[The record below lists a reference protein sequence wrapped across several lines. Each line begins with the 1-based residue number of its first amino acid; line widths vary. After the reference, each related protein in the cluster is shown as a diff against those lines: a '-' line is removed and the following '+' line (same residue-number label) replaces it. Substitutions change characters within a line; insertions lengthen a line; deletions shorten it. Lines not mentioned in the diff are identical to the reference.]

1 MERKHT
7 VEKIGGTSMSQFG
20 DVMKNVIIGNRKG
33 DELYNRIFVVSAYGG
48 ITDLLLENKKNGAP
62 GVYGN
67 LAKGGDWRK
76 AFGIVRD
83 NMLAYNHS
91 FREVGL
97 DMEDADRFINTRL
110 NEIETCI
117 EDLTRLH
124 SYGHF
129 PPQDY
134 LPASREI
141 LSSVGEVHSAYN
153 SVLIL
158 KEYGINARFVDLSG
172 WMDTKL
178 HTFEDMINSQF
189 QDIDFSRELPI
200 VTGYVKID
208 DGIMQRFDRG
218 YSEITFSKIAVL
230 TEAKEGIIHK
240 EYHLS
245 TGDPVLIGPEKVQV
259 IGHLNFDVADQ
270 LSDLDMEAIHSKAS
284 KEMEL
289 CKIPIRVKNVFEPEH
304 PGTLIH
310 HDYVSETPKADI
322 ICGRDDLIAIEVTDP
337 EMVGSSGYD
346 YRLLQYFCEREIS
359 YIAKSTNANTITHI
373 VPEKTGD
380 IDDIVET
387 LRKRFPGARV
397 QSKPVAIV
405 SVIGSNMK
413 EPGFLGM
420 AADALYNASINVLA
434 TEQTMQEVNMQFVLE
449 RKDFDPAQ
457 FALHKAFIEE
467 NP

>member
-20 DVMKNVIIGNRKG
+20 AVMKNVIIGKREGK
-33 DELYNRIFVVSAYGG
+33 ELYNRIFVVSAYGG
-48 ITDLLLENKKNGAP
+48 ITDLLLESKKKGEP
-62 GVYGN
+62 GVYGE
-67 LAKGGDWRK
+67 LARNGNWR
-76 AFGIVRD
+76 AAMERVR
-83 NMLAYNHS
+83 MRMIEYNHS
-91 FREVGL
+91 FEPLGL
-97 DMEDADRFINTRL
+97 DVKAADRFILQRL
-110 NEIETCI
+110 EEIEDCI
-117 EDLTRLH
+117 GDLSRLH

-141 LSSVGEVHSAYN
+141 LSSVGEVQSAYN
-153 SVLIL
+153 SAEIL
-158 KEYGINARFVDLSG
+158 KANGVNACFVDLSG

-178 HTFEDMINSQF
+178 HTFEDMIVSHF
-189 QDIDFSRELPI
+189 KDIDYSSQLPI
-200 VTGYVKID
+200 VTGYVKIE
-208 DGIMQRFDRG
+208 DGIMGRFDRG

-230 TEAKEGIIHK
+230 TKAREGIIHK

-245 TGDPVLIGPEKVQV
+245 TGDPVLIGVDKVQV

-304 PGTLIH
+304 PGTIID
-310 HDYVSETPKADI
+310 HDFVSDRPRADI
-322 ICGRDDLIAIEVTDP
+322 ICGRDDIVAIEVTDP

-346 YRLLQYFCEREIS
+346 YHLLEYFYKNGIS

-373 VPEKTGD
+373 IPEKNMDTD
-380 IDDIVET
+380 NILQS
-387 LRKRFPGARV
+387 LRERFPDARI
-397 QSKPVAIV
+397 STKPVAVV

-413 EPGFLGM
+413 APGFLGK
-420 AADALYNASINVLA
+420 AADALCSAGVNILA
-434 TEQTMQEVNMQFVLE
+434 AEQTMQEVNMQFVIE
-449 RKDFDPAQ
+449 RFDFDKSQ
-457 FALHKAFIEE
+457 LALHKAFIEDAQ
-467 NP
+467 